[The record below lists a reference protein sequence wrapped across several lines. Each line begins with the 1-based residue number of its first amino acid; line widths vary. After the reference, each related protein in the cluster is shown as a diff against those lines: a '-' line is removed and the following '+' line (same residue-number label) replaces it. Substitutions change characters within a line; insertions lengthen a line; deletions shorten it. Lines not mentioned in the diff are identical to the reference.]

1 MSTVA
6 LSNPLTDPTL
16 VLNKNWLPIR
26 VCTVRR
32 ALTLVWKD
40 LARIIS
46 PENYVVHDFE
56 SWTDLRHHGDFSM
69 VRTVS
74 LEIRVPE
81 IIVLRAFDRFTRP
94 HVVFSR
100 KNLFRRDRSAC
111 QYCGNRFA
119 TEDLSIDHVVPRS
132 MGGVSSWTNC
142 VVACL
147 RCNARKGSRTLER
160 AGMRLTRRPEK
171 PSPQIA
177 FSLPLGRRKRSWDP
191 FVSEAYWNAE
201 LVE

>member
-1 MSTVA
+1 MSESA
-6 LSNPLTDPTL
+6 LSEPTL

-40 LARIIS
+40 LARIIA
-46 PENYVVHDFE
+46 PEDYSAYDFH
-56 SWTDLRHHGDFSM
+56 SWSDLRPNGSCSTI
-69 VRTVS
+69 RTVS

-94 HVVFSR
+94 QVVFSR
-100 KNLFRRDRSAC
+100 RNLFRRDRNTC
-111 QYCGNRFA
+111 QYCGSRFP

-132 MGGVSSWTNC
+132 LGGVSSWTNC

-147 RCNARKGSRTLER
+147 QCNSRKGSRSLEQ
-160 AGMRLTRRPEK
+160 AGMRLIRQPRK
-171 PSPQIA
+171 PSPQMA
-177 FSLPLGRRKRSWDP
+177 FSLPLGRRKASWDH
-191 FVSEAYWNAE
+191 FVSEIYWNTE
-201 LVE
+201 LEA